1 MRTGDPVTAA
11 SARLVATNSNGGSP
25 WTGKIRA
32 DRHKARTHMIRFT
45 AISPRHDEL
54 CESMTS

>member
-11 SARLVATNSNGGSP
+11 SARLLATNSNGGSP

-32 DRHKARTHMIRFT
+32 DRHKARTHMSEFT
-45 AISPRHDEL
+45 AIFPTAR
-54 CESMTS
+54 